1 MKSRGLIVAVI
12 VLAAL
17 TGTLY
22 WSNHRKPAETNV
34 SASAETPPKI
44 LALNQADITG
54 IAIRKKGSE
63 ELTLAKND
71 AGKWQIIA
79 PRQLRA
85 DQDAV
90 SSLLTTLSA
99 LNSDRLIEDKAANL
113 EQYGLAQPSL
123 ELDVTEKSK
132 KTDKLRIGD
141 DTPSSSAAYAA
152 VAGDPRVFT
161 VASYTKNGLDKSA
174 QDLRD
179 KRLMTFESDKVTRI
193 ELQAKKLA
201 IEFGR
206 NKEQWQIV
214 KPGPFRADGFQ
225 VDDLLR
231 NLSDARMDLT
241 ASDGE
246 KKSAAAFSSGAAVA
260 TAKVTDAAGTQELQ
274 LRKNKDDY
282 YARSSV
288 VEGVYKVVGGVSS
301 ALDKG
306 LDDFRNKKLFDFG
319 YADPVKIE
327 ILDGQKSYALSR
339 SGEDWSLN
347 GAKMDA
353 SSVRTLV
360 GKTRDLAA
368 SKFPE
373 SGFTTA
379 VLGITVTSNDGKRI
393 EKVLIAKNGDRY
405 VARRENEPA
414 LYELR
419 SGDITELQKSAA
431 DIKPAAAPKK

>member
-71 AGKWQIIA
+71 AGKWQITA
-79 PRQLRA
+79 PKQFRA

-113 EQYGLAQPSL
+113 EQYGLTQPSL

-132 KTDKLRIGD
+132 KTDKLLIGD

-161 VASYTKNGLDKSA
+161 VASYNKNSLDKSVK
-174 QDLRD
+174 DLRD

-193 ELQAKKLA
+193 ELQAKKQA

-225 VDDLLR
+225 VDDLVR
-231 NLSDARMDLT
+231 NLSDAKMDLT
-241 ASDGE
+241 ASDDE
-246 KKSAAAFSSGAAVA
+246 KKAAAAFGSGTPVA
-260 TAKVTDAAGTQELQ
+260 TVKVTDASGAQELQ
-274 LRKNKDDY
+274 LRKNKADY
-282 YARSSV
+282 YAKSSV
-288 VEGVYKVVGGVSS
+288 VEGVYKVAGGVGSV
-301 ALDKG
+301 LDKN

-319 YADPVKIE
+319 YADPEKIE
-327 ILDGQKSYALSR
+327 LHDGQKNYSLSR

-347 GAKMDA
+347 GTKMDA

-360 GKTRDLAA
+360 GKIRDLAA

-373 SGFTTA
+373 KGFTTA
-379 VLGITVTSNDGKRI
+379 VLDIAVTSNDGKRT
-393 EKVLIAKNGDRY
+393 EKALIAKNGDRY
-405 VARRENEPA
+405 IARRENEPS
-414 LYELR
+414 LYELN
-419 SGDITELQKSAA
+419 SGDVTELQKSAA
-431 DIKPAAAPKK
+431 DIKPAPAPKK

>member
-44 LALNQADITG
+44 LVLNQADITG
-54 IAIRKKGSE
+54 IAIRKKGDE

-71 AGKWQIIA
+71 AGKWQITA
-79 PRQLRA
+79 PKQLRA

-99 LNSDRLIEDKAANL
+99 LNSDHLIEDKTANL
-113 EQYGLAQPSL
+113 EQYGLAHPSL

-132 KTDKLRIGD
+132 KTDKLLIGD

-161 VASYTKNGLDKSA
+161 VASYTKNSLDKSA
-174 QDLRD
+174 KDLRD

-193 ELQAKKLA
+193 ELQSKKQA

-225 VDDLLR
+225 VEDLLR
-231 NLSDARMDLT
+231 NLSDAKIDLT
-241 ASDGE
+241 ASDDE
-246 KKSAAAFSSGAAVA
+246 KKAAAAFTSGTPVA
-260 TAKVTDAAGTQELQ
+260 TAKVTDVSGTQELQ
-274 LRKNKDDY
+274 LRKHKDDY
-282 YARSSV
+282 YAKSSV
-288 VEGVYKVVGGVSS
+288 VEGVYKVASGIGSG
-301 ALDKG
+301 LNKG
-306 LDDFRNKKLFDFG
+306 LDDFRNKKLFEFG
-319 YADPVKIE
+319 YADPDKIE
-327 ILDGQKSYALSR
+327 LHDGPKNYSLSH

-353 SSVRTLV
+353 SSARTLV
-360 GKTRDLAA
+360 GKIRDLTA

-379 VLGITVTSNDGKRI
+379 ILDITVTSNDGKRT
-393 EKVLIAKNGDRY
+393 EKVLIAKNGDSY
-405 VARRENEPA
+405 VAKRENELS
-414 LYELR
+414 LYELN
-419 SGDITELQKSAA
+419 SGDVTELQKSAA
-431 DIKPAAAPKK
+431 EIKPAPAPKK

>member
-63 ELTLAKND
+63 ELTLAKNE
-71 AGKWQIIA
+71 AGKWQITA

-113 EQYGLAQPSL
+113 EQYGLTQPSL

-132 KTDKLRIGD
+132 KTDKLLIGD

-161 VASYTKNGLDKSA
+161 VASYNKNSLDKSTK
-174 QDLRD
+174 DLRD

-193 ELQAKKLA
+193 ELQAKKQA

-214 KPGPFRADGFQ
+214 KPGPFRADEFQ

-231 NLSDARMDLT
+231 NLSDAKMDLT
-241 ASDGE
+241 ASDDE
-246 KKSAAAFSSGAAVA
+246 KKAAAAFGTGTPVA
-260 TAKVTDAAGTQELQ
+260 TAKVTDASGAQELQ

-282 YARSSV
+282 YAKSSV
-288 VEGVYKVVGGVSS
+288 VEGVYKVVGGVGSV
-301 ALDKG
+301 LDKS

-319 YADPVKIE
+319 YADPEKIE
-327 ILDGQKSYALSR
+327 LHDGQRNYSLSR

-347 GAKMDA
+347 GTKMDA

-360 GKTRDLAA
+360 GKIRDLTA

-373 SGFTTA
+373 KGFTTA
-379 VLGITVTSNDGKRI
+379 VLDIAVTSNDGKRT
-393 EKVLIAKNGDRY
+393 EKALIAKNGDRY
-405 VARRENEPA
+405 IARRENEPS
-414 LYELR
+414 LYELN
-419 SGDITELQKSAA
+419 SGDVTELQKSAA
-431 DIKPAAAPKK
+431 DIKPAPAPKK